1 MRKIL
6 RFLKRKGY
14 VINIV
19 VLLML
24 LENVALA
31 AIDVQMY
38 MMYESLIIRVLIA
51 ILGMIII
58 TYIMYL
64 VSVELENYKHNRI
77 QQKQVKKI
85 RKLNKENE
93 IKLKKNKENDKNTI
107 DHQDLKKLEDIGKI
121 NKEVLFDTIDFDYRL
136 VNSKKINQLEN
147 KNDSNEYLNISKLS
161 IEEVKNYYNSLESKE
176 KLSTVFLPISDN
188 NIINTEISEIKDV
201 IYLEKSKKQKTKD
214 IEFIKKLND
223 FQLLTQNKFNN
234 SKVYFDKNKEIKN
247 AQLLLEQEV
256 NNLLNMPKKRGRK
269 KVVQLSSMYSND
281 ELKNAVFQINSK
293 ENVEKANSSSN
304 EEFKLLSNIIL
315 NNNENENIEKA
326 KVFKKENKIIMKEL
340 FDLQKNIFEN
350 IISVNDKLEE
360 KSKEHLELKKEKE
373 FIKLDSLI
381 ENVVSENNN
390 TEINNEEKVA
400 EFEFKIGENK
410 KLKIFETSSLIKE
423 KKAPSKYKYDLFTM
437 IDTISKQEKIYE
449 NEKLKKELQL
459 KLELERK
466 QKQKKMLEL
475 QIIKLKLEQQLNRKN
490 IENNNQL
497 KKKIVLYEMI

>member
-1 MRKIL
+1 
-6 RFLKRKGY
+6 
-14 VINIV
+14 
-19 VLLML
+19 
-24 LENVALA
+24 
-31 AIDVQMY
+31 
-38 MMYESLIIRVLIA
+38 
-51 ILGMIII
+51 
-58 TYIMYL
+58 
-64 VSVELENYKHNRI
+64 
-77 QQKQVKKI
+77 
-85 RKLNKENE
+85 
-93 IKLKKNKENDKNTI
+93 
-107 DHQDLKKLEDIGKI
+107 
-121 NKEVLFDTIDFDYRL
+121 
-136 VNSKKINQLEN
+136 
-147 KNDSNEYLNISKLS
+147 
-161 IEEVKNYYNSLESKE
+161 
-176 KLSTVFLPISDN
+176 
-188 NIINTEISEIKDV
+188 
-201 IYLEKSKKQKTKD
+201 
-214 IEFIKKLND
+214 
-223 FQLLTQNKFNN
+223 
-234 SKVYFDKNKEIKN
+234 
-247 AQLLLEQEV
+247 
-256 NNLLNMPKKRGRK
+256 MPKKRGRK

-350 IISVNDKLEE
+350 IISVNDELEE
-360 KSKEHLELKKEKE
+360 KSKELLELKKEKE

-497 KKKIVLYEMI
+497 KKKIVLSEMI

>member
-93 IKLKKNKENDKNTI
+93 TKLKKNKENDKNLI
-107 DHQDLKKLEDIGKI
+107 EDQDLKKLEDIGKI

-176 KLSTVFLPISDN
+176 TLNTVFLPISDN
-188 NIINTEISEIKDV
+188 GINTEISEIKDV
-201 IYLEKSKKQKTKD
+201 IYLEKSKKQKIKD

-247 AQLLLEQEV
+247 AQLLLEQQA
-256 NNLLNMPKKRGRK
+256 NDLLNMPKKRGRK

-293 ENVEKANSSSN
+293 EIVEEANLNSN
-304 EEFKLLSNIIL
+304 EDFKLLSNIIL
-315 NNNENENIEKA
+315 NSKENENIEKS

-350 IISVNDKLEE
+350 IISVNEELSE
-360 KSKEHLELKKEKE
+360 KSKDSLELKKEKE

-390 TEINNEEKVA
+390 TKINESEKVA

-410 KLKIFETSSLIKE
+410 KLKIFETSNLIKE

-437 IDTISKQEKIYE
+437 IDTISKQEIIQE

-475 QIIKLKLEQQLNRKN
+475 QIIKLKLEQQLNIKN
-490 IENNNQL
+490 SENNSQI
-497 KKKIVLYEMI
+497 KKKIVLSEMI